1 MRKSVIFII
10 SVIYI
15 VSIVAVTFFGMK
27 IRTDQF
33 QIYITNLQI
42 TSYDQI
48 VGENKYLRVEFN
60 ELAETSVF
68 ITYKYEPSNATN
80 PDMVEFSLSNVP
92 TYTDDDG
99 NEQPCAIITRAGE
112 LLFYKR
118 ANVLVTLKTT
128 DGSSLQD
135 SVIVR
140 CK

>member
-48 VGENKYLRVEFN
+48 VGENKYLRV
-60 ELAETSVF
+60 
-68 ITYKYEPSNATN
+68 
-80 PDMVEFSLSNVP
+80 
-92 TYTDDDG
+92 
-99 NEQPCAIITRAGE
+99 
-112 LLFYKR
+112 
-118 ANVLVTLKTT
+118 
-128 DGSSLQD
+128 
-135 SVIVR
+135 
-140 CK
+140 